1 LRGELVNRKGDTE
14 KQAALRDRMIK
25 KRHEIKR
32 DRYISK
38 IRSVLKPSMRLL
50 DIGCGTGHII
60 QELSRY
66 YKSAIFVGLDISPAM
81 LKIATAN
88 TKEFPNVILIEG
100 DGLKLPF
107 PDGSFDIV
115 ITRLAEYSPKEVYR
129 VLKSGGYFFEYGV
142 GPEADKEIV
151 EFFPD
156 RIEKEN
162 FFFPRRL
169 EEWKAEVC
177 EDIKNVGLVVVDIE
191 EHKEND
197 YYQNEEEIMNLIEM
211 VPLVKNFD
219 REKDKRVIDKLVEK
233 YKEKKGIKI
242 TWHYYILEARRL

>member
-1 LRGELVNRKGDTE
+1 VNRKGDTE
-14 KQAALRDRMIK
+14 KQAALRDSMIK

-38 IRSVLKPSMRLL
+38 IRSVVKPSMRLL

-233 YKEKKGIKI
+233 NKEKKGIKI